1 MALKSSNKVDT
12 NVYEIEVTVAPEE
25 FTQACKDAYLKRRK
39 SIQLP
44 GFRKGK
50 ATQGM
55 IEKLYGEGF
64 FYEDALEI
72 VYPAVVTAA
81 IEEAGLRTVDS
92 PSELD
97 VKTISKSEGVDMT
110 MKVTVYP
117 EVKLGQYKGLEAVQL
132 PTEADDEDVANE
144 LTNMLDRNSRL
155 VTVEDRAAEMG
166 DTAEIDFEG
175 FVDGVA
181 FDGGKGENYPLELG
195 SGSFIP
201 GFEEQVAG
209 HKTEEAFDV
218 NVTFP
223 EEYQAENLAGKDA
236 VFKVKIHEIKTK
248 EVPALDDEFAK
259 DVSEFDTLDEL
270 KADLKKQLSE
280 KKAEEARRDLENQLL
295 EQAIDGMEAEIPE
308 VMFTKRADEMI
319 NDYTYRLQAQ
329 GIDLQTY
336 LQYMGQDMDAFRA
349 TFKDGAEKQVKAS
362 LVLEAI
368 VAAEKLEATE
378 DEINAEIDKLAQQ
391 YGMEAEQIK
400 KAVPADQIAADVT
413 TKKALDLIVDS
424 AKLVEK
430 KAEKKAAKKSTAKKS
445 TAKKAD
451 DEKADDKKAEK
462 KPAAKKTAA
471 KKPAAKKT
479 AKKEEDAE

>member
-280 KKAEEARRDLENQLL
+280 KKAEDARRDLENQLL

-319 NDYTYRLQAQ
+319 NDYAYRLQAQ

-378 DEINAEIDKLAQQ
+378 DEINAEIDKLAKQ

-430 KAEKKAAKKSTAKKS
+430 KAEKKAAKKSTAKK
-445 TAKKAD
+445 
-451 DEKADDKKAEK
+451 ADDKKAEK